1 MQLASILPGPL
12 AIRVSRWEGNVVLSL
27 RGWPLKR
34 REFIGLLGAVLTVP
48 PQDGAAQSA
57 TIRRDVAMTE
67 SSTVKDL
74 GAVFDAHVKAEFIDK
89 DVAATMATM
98 VAEPYLTHVPTLTGG
113 TGRSEVESFYR
124 DHFVGHW
131 PDDVEVKPL
140 SRTVGQN
147 RVVDELIVSFTHD
160 REMRVFLPGVPPTGR
175 KVVLPHVVVM
185 GFDEAGRVAYEHIYW
200 DQASLLVQ
208 VGLLDPALLPV
219 SGAEQAKRLLDN
231 TQPAN
236 EMIERLRLK
245 ANQR

>member
-1 MQLASILPGPL
+1 MRRRQFIK
-12 AIRVSRWEGNVVLSL
+12 AIMSSAV
-27 RGWPLKR
+27 GWPLVAVAQR
-34 REFIGLLGAVLTVP
+34 RN
-48 PQDGAAQSA
+48 
-57 TIRRDVAMTE
+57 VAMAE
-67 SSTVKDL
+67 NFTVKNL
-74 GAVFDAHVKAEFIDK
+74 GEIFDAHVRAEFVDK

-98 VAEPYLTHVPTLTGG
+98 VPEPYLTHVPTLTGG
-113 TGRSEVESFYR
+113 TGRSEVEGFYR

-147 RVVDELIVSFTHD
+147 RVVDELVVSFTHD
-160 REMRVFLPGVPPTGR
+160 REMRPYLPGVPPTGR

-219 SGAEQAKRLLDN
+219 AGAEAAKRLLDP

-245 ANQR
+245 AKQQ